1 MKKAGWIVVALLLVI
16 ALTRFDFHS
25 LGTSLRQVPLPA
37 LLALL
42 GLQVVTQLLVNYQWC
57 RIGLAIGGKH
67 GFWQMLYVNAR
78 GAVVDAIT
86 PGVKAG
92 GEVAR
97 GVLLVRAVGYSPQ
110 QAAVL
115 VTIQKIGYSPQ
126 QAAVL
131 VTIQKIASL
140 FSFFL
145 INLAAF
151 THISTR
157 LQTVGGPA
165 LQGAVYTVLL
175 GFLGLTGLLLT
186 RAEWIEQRAASW
198 KPTWRWSRALRGYLT
213 TLVSSLKD
221 LKEIKGELFRQFALA
236 SAIWLLYPV
245 KMILLVRLFTPQFDP
260 VIVAEITFIAYMVGM
275 IPLLPGG
282 LGGFEAVMASLLMAV
297 GVEASS
303 ALAITLLFRFI
314 TFWSVMALSLV
325 YIGIWK
331 LRGETR

>member
-97 GVLLVRAVGYSPQ
+97 GVLLVRAV
-110 QAAVL
+110 
-115 VTIQKIGYSPQ
+115 GYSPQ

-260 VIVAEITFIAYMVGM
+260 VMWRRSLYCLHGGHDSTASWG
-275 IPLLPGG
+275 PGR
-282 LGGFEAVMASLLMAV
+282 L
-297 GVEASS
+297 
-303 ALAITLLFRFI
+303 
-314 TFWSVMALSLV
+314 
-325 YIGIWK
+325 
-331 LRGETR
+331 

>member
-115 VTIQKIGYSPQ
+115 VTIQKI
-126 QAAVL
+126 
-131 VTIQKIASL
+131 ASL

-157 LQTVGGPA
+157 LQTVGGPT

>member
-42 GLQVVTQLLVNYQWC
+42 GLQVVTQLLLNYQWC

-97 GVLLVRAVGYSPQ
+97 GVLLVRAV
-110 QAAVL
+110 
-115 VTIQKIGYSPQ
+115 GYSPQ

>member
-97 GVLLVRAVGYSPQ
+97 GVLLVRAV
-110 QAAVL
+110 
-115 VTIQKIGYSPQ
+115 GYSPQ

-297 GVEASS
+297 GVEASP